1 MIRSRAGPGI
11 LGPSG
16 AALFLALLVA
26 ACSQHAGSDS
36 AGDPAG
42 SLPPSERTL
51 RQDLLILHRD
61 QEAFLIRYGAYAPTL
76 RELDYSASDGVTV
89 SVRWVTRRSYYA
101 FARLGKLE
109 CFVGGWHVRSDLP
122 GSIQTKLMSPG
133 RVSCDQP

>member
-1 MIRSRAGPGI
+1 MIRSRAGPGT

-42 SLPPSERTL
+42 SVQPSERTL

-101 FARLGKLE
+101 FARFGKLE